1 MNGTYDLTLVIA
13 SYCVAAFASYA
24 ALDLGGRIAFF
35 DGARERFWLA
45 AGALAMGTGVWAMH
59 FVGMKAF
66 NLPVAITYDFALTA
80 LSWVAAIG
88 VSLLALYIISRSKLT
103 APGIVAGALVMGAGI
118 CLMHYSGMWAMR
130 MTPGISYDPLLF
142 AASVAI
148 AVLASAAALFICFS
162 VRRLP
167 DGRVIP
173 AKIVA
178 ALVMGAAIC
187 GMHYTGMAAAR
198 FATGALCASGNLL
211 GGNWMGLPV
220 ALITIGLVGAI
231 LLLSLMDL
239 RALSERRRSEKLRVE
254 SERVRRLAYYDS
266 ITGLPN
272 RSLFNET
279 LLRQLINSK
288 GRTPPPFGVVYGE
301 IRGYRAMVEKLGQD
315 RVNLIVRTMARQVAP
330 ALHEGDMLARLS
342 HDGFI
347 FLLRDRAER
356 SIEAAMTQINAQ
368 LNTPVLYENH
378 SLPLVWGVGFS
389 RYPENGNST
398 QALVRAAMK
407 LQREVGSEARSAP
420 QQATVSAFGAA

>member
-1 MNGTYDLTLVIA
+1 
-13 SYCVAAFASYA
+13 
-24 ALDLGGRIAFF
+24 
-35 DGARERFWLA
+35 
-45 AGALAMGTGVWAMH
+45 
-59 FVGMKAF
+59 
-66 NLPVAITYDFALTA
+66 
-80 LSWVAAIG
+80 
-88 VSLLALYIISRSKLT
+88 
-103 APGIVAGALVMGAGI
+103 
-118 CLMHYSGMWAMR
+118 MR

-142 AASVAI
+142 AASALI

-198 FATGALCASGNLL
+198 FATGAMCASGNLL
-211 GGNWMGLPV
+211 SGNWMGLPV

-239 RALSERRRSEKLRVE
+239 RALSQRRRTEKLRAE

-266 ITGLPN
+266 ITELPN

-279 LLRQLINSK
+279 LLRQLINSR

-315 RVNLIVRTMARQVAP
+315 RVNLVMRTMARQLAP
-330 ALHEGDMLARLS
+330 AVREGDMLARLS

-347 FLLRDRAER
+347 FLLRDHAER
-356 SIEAAMTQINAQ
+356 GIEAAMTQINAL
-368 LNTPVLYENH
+368 LNTPVQYESH
-378 SLPLVWGVGFS
+378 SLRLVWGVGFS

-420 QQATVSAFGAA
+420 LQETVSALGAA